1 MKRRNLVL
9 GVGVGVLLG
18 AGGGLTGLM
27 FGQRSEAQKLDFQAF
42 LARNSSVKFHH
53 LPTELLLKLYSRQLT
68 DDDRMALVN
77 GLVHH
82 NRALFVVDPYERS
95 LGTPGFYRVA
105 G

>member
-1 MKRRNLVL
+1 MKRRNVLL
-9 GVGVGVLLG
+9 GVGFGVLAG
-18 AGGGLTGLM
+18 AGGGLTGFLL
-27 FGQRSEAQKLDFQAF
+27 GLRAEAQKLDLSAF
-42 LARNSSVKFHH
+42 LALNGSVKFHH
-53 LPTELLLKLYSRQLT
+53 LPTRLLLKLYSRQLT
-68 DDDRMALVN
+68 DKDRMALVH